1 MNKIFQLTLK
11 SALKDMYLF
20 FWSLFVPIAA
30 TIGLGHFIDIENYE
44 DSILTGMTAVSVLF
58 YAFMTTAFAILSQR
72 RRGVYNLLHITPMP
86 LWKYIIS
93 ISSTWTIISAISS
106 VFVLIV
112 GTFTFKVNVGIVEIL
127 LCLPVI
133 ILSALSYIFL
143 SFVVSRFC
151 KNEANANMLC
161 NFVTLPFILCS
172 SAFYSL
178 EKAPQVVK
186 FLNTINPFEYF
197 VDSLRIAMNL
207 KIQDY
212 ILNIVILFS
221 FLVFTLFLA
230 TKTFRYND
238 IS

>member
-1 MNKIFQLTLK
+1 MNKVFQLTLK

-20 FWSLFVPIAA
+20 FWSLFIPIVA
-30 TIGLGHFIDIENYE
+30 TIGLGYFIHIENNE
-44 DSILTGMTAVSVLF
+44 VSILTGMTAVSVLF
-58 YAFMTTAFAILSQR
+58 YAFMTTTFAVLSQR

-86 LWKYIIS
+86 LWKYIVS
-93 ISSTWTIISAISS
+93 ISSAWTLISAISS
-106 VFVLIV
+106 VIVLIV
-112 GTFTFKVNVGIVEIL
+112 GIITFKVNVGIVEIL

-161 NFVTLPFILCS
+161 NFVTLPFMLCS
-172 SAFYSL
+172 TAFYSL
-178 EKAPQVVK
+178 ENAPQIVK
-186 FLNTINPFEYF
+186 FFKTINPFEYF
-197 VDSLRIAMNL
+197 VNGLRIAMNQT
-207 KIQDY
+207 IQEY
-212 ILNIVILFS
+212 ILNIVILFI